1 MNKFVKR
8 VLVFI
13 SLLVILSITF
23 VPSFAAVANGSE
35 EFKVYNDLFS
45 AVIPKGYSL
54 LYSEDVYRFI
64 CEKNNDTCYI
74 TFSVFQNADSFD
86 AASLSGFELAEFAE
100 NVASVLKESAHCDY
114 DYVSSES
121 GVDINGVKSVKLTY
135 KYDDYDDEKYNAVM
149 YMVSGKASF
158 SCISF
163 FSFGDF
169 PAEDVNAV
177 LNSYAANDELFNGQ
191 SFTNKVDFTGAPS
204 YEEALLADVNDTD
217 EWLYG
222 TDDDFDM
229 YDYDIDMTD
238 EELMGMTY
246 NVMLVACIIFAVPTI
261 AVFAVAVVFIVK
273 YVKNKKKLKD
283 YQSKYGIL

>member
-1 MNKFVKR
+1 MNKFVKTALSLIS
-8 VLVFI
+8 VLI
-13 SLLVILSITF
+13 ILCITF

-54 LYSEDVYRFI
+54 LYSEEVYKFI

-86 AASLSGFELAEFAE
+86 AASLSGYELAEFAE
-100 NVASVLKESAHCDY
+100 NVASVLEQSTYCDY

-121 GVDINGVKSVKLTY
+121 NVDINGVKGVKLVY
-135 KYDDYDDEKYNAVM
+135 KYDDYDDERYNAVM
-149 YMVSGKASF
+149 YMVSGKDSF
-158 SCISF
+158 SCVSF
-163 FSFGDF
+163 LSFGDF
-169 PAEDVNAV
+169 PAEDVNTV
-177 LNSYAANDELFNGQ
+177 LNSFAANDELFNGQ

-217 EWLYG
+217 EWLYAN
-222 TDDDFDM
+222 DDDYM
-229 YDYDIDMTD
+229 SDYDIDMTD
-238 EELMGMTY
+238 EELTEMTY
-246 NVMLVACIIFAVPTI
+246 NVMLIACIIFAVPTV

-273 YVKNKKKLKD
+273 YVKNRKKLKE
-283 YQSKYGIL
+283 YQSKFGIL